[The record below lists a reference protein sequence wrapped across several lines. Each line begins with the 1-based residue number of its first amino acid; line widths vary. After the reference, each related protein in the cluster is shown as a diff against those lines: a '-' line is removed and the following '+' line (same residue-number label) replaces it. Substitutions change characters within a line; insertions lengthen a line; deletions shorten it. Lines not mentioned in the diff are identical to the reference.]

1 MALPHMFRALRHRN
15 YRLFF
20 TGQGVSLAGTWI
32 TRIATSWLIYRLTGS
47 VLLLGVV
54 GFAGQIPTLILAPV
68 AGVFVDRWNRRRVLV
83 VTQALSMLQSAVL
96 AGLTLAGIITVPE
109 ILALQALQ
117 GVINAFDT
125 PARQAFVVAMI
136 DDRADLPNA
145 IALNSSLVNGSRIVG
160 PSIGGILI
168 ALVGEGWCFAVDA
181 VSYLAV
187 IGTLVAMRLPDEPRA
202 QRATRLLAE
211 LGAGYRYVTRFL
223 PIRTLLILL
232 ALVSMLGMPYTVLM
246 PAIAAGTLGGGPG
259 TLGSL
264 MTATGVGALGGAAF
278 LASRPSVLGL
288 GRVIVM
294 ATVTFGGGLIAFGL
308 SEALW
313 LSLLILPFVGA
324 GFMITLASVNTIIQ
338 TVVEEELRG
347 RVMAFHTMAFFGTA
361 PLGSLLAGIIADRI
375 GPAGTVV
382 LGGGAVVIAGGWFS
396 LRLPAIRL
404 LLRPVY
410 RARGIL
416 APETPPPAAE
426 PV

>member
-1 MALPHMFRALRHRN
+1 
-15 YRLFF
+15 
-20 TGQGVSLAGTWI
+20 
-32 TRIATSWLIYRLTGS
+32 
-47 VLLLGVV
+47 
-54 GFAGQIPTLILAPV
+54 V

-136 DDRADLPNA
+136 EDRADLPNA

-187 IGTLVAMRLPDEPRA
+187 IGTLVAMRLPEEPRV
-202 QRATRLLAE
+202 QRTTRLLAE

-308 SEALW
+308 SETLW

-361 PLGSLLAGIIADRI
+361 PLGSLLAGVIADRI

-382 LGGGAVVIAGGWFS
+382 IGGGAVVIAGGWFS
-396 LRLPAIRL
+396 LRLPAIRM

-416 APETPPPAAE
+416 VAESPPPVAE